1 MDPTWFCN
9 TCKKTQAKLVE
20 EAGDS
25 KEVVGLSRCPVT
37 KSLFYCNRECQK
49 KDWKNVKEV
58 TTNIKK
64 MNEQKQGFLK
74 TIEVAGEEKTT
85 PAVGAEVFVHYTG
98 KLPNGTVF
106 DSSRNK
112 QPFSF
117 ILGTGQVIRGWD
129 EGVKTM
135 NKGERA
141 TLYVS
146 PAFGYGEDGSPP
158 SIPGNS
164 YLIFDVELIE
174 HRRSDLL
181 KTGTNFL

>member
-1 MDPTWFCN
+1 M
-9 TCKKTQAKLVE
+9 KVVE
-20 EAGDS
+20 KAGD
-25 KEVVGLSRCPVT
+25 
-37 KSLFYCNRECQK
+37 
-49 KDWKNVKEV
+49 
-58 TTNIKK
+58 
-64 MNEQKQGFLK
+64 
-74 TIEVAGEEKTT
+74 EKTT

-98 KLPNGTVF
+98 KVYWSETVGSRSLNMLTDSRLLPQLPNGTVF
-106 DSSRNK
+106 DTSRNK

-129 EGVKTM
+129 EGIKTM

-141 TLYVS
+141 TLYIS
-146 PAFGYGEDGSPP
+146 SDFGYGEDGSPP

-164 YLIFDVELIE
+164 HLIFEVELIE